1 MEVLKIL
8 QTHYREGR
16 KVKKKLLIG
25 LIVLALLAVP
35 VFVGAC
41 EEEETTTPTQ
51 PTTPP
56 GEEEVEP
63 VTLKLASSLPPED
76 IVVVKA
82 QEMADRISER
92 TDGKFIIDVYPGGS
106 LCSMEETFSML
117 RTGAIDMAESPIE
130 YQTGDD
136 MRFGAVT
143 LPFLVDSLEA
153 NVEFLRLI
161 NESLFNDIIAEKFNA
176 MPVIVMSTGIHTYCG
191 ATKPVETQEDW
202 EGLLVWVANA
212 AEADTVEALGASP
225 VPLPF
230 FDGYPAIE
238 KGVVDAGVGVNPTGV
253 WNFHWYEAI
262 RYITVANMFAT
273 SGYIY
278 INLDSV
284 NALSDDFQEILL
296 EECQRCENELNDY
309 LADYAANSL
318 VELENAG
325 VEVYYLP
332 AAERA
337 RWSEASSSVIDDFYA
352 QIGEEDAQKIRDAAE
367 EANQ

>member
-1 MEVLKIL
+1 MK
-8 QTHYREGR
+8 R
-16 KVKKKLLIG
+16 KLLIG

-41 EEEETTTPTQ
+41 EEEVV
-51 PTTPP
+51 PP
-56 GEEEVEP
+56 ADGDGVVPPANGEDEEVEP
-63 VTLKLASSLPPED
+63 VTLRLASSLPPVD
-76 IVVVKA
+76 IVVVKL
-82 QEMADRISER
+82 QEMADRFNAR
-92 TDGKFIIDVYPGGS
+92 TDGEYILEVYAGGT
-106 LCSMEETFSML
+106 LCSMEETFEML
-117 RTGAIDMAESPIE
+117 RTGAIDLAESPIE

-136 MRFGAVT
+136 VRFGAVT

-153 NVEFLRLI
+153 NIEFLRLI

-191 ATKPVETQEDW
+191 ATKPVETLDDW
-202 EGLLVWVANA
+202 EGLLVWVANS
-212 AEADTVEALGASP
+212 AEADTVEALGASA

-238 KGVVDAGVGVNPTGV
+238 KGTVDAGVGVNPTGV
-253 WNFHWYEAI
+253 WNFQWYEAI

-273 SGYIY
+273 SGYVY
-278 INLDSV
+278 INLDV
-284 NALSDDFQEILL
+284 YDAMPDYIQDILL
-296 EECQRCENELNDY
+296 EECQWCENELQEY
-309 LADYAANSL
+309 LTQYAANSL
-318 VELENAG
+318 VELENVG

-337 RWSEASSSVIDDFYA
+337 RWIEASSSVIDDFFA
-352 QIGEEDAQKIRDAAE
+352 QIGAEDAQKILDAAE